1 MKINFPH
8 IGLAKLCVWFG
19 ITRQAYYQNGWKGAE
34 ISIEEDIILKEVLK
48 IRKNHKRM
56 GARKLHEKLHPFMLE
71 HQIKLGRDALFD
83 LLSSNYLLVRKRKRR
98 IQTTQSFHWLRKY
111 PNLIRDFIPTGPNQ
125 LWVSDIT
132 YWKIIGG
139 HVYISFITDAYSHK
153 IVGYHVAETLEAIES
168 VQALKMALSGLFM
181 EPDGHFQLIHHSD
194 RGVQYC
200 SSEYVKLLKDNNIQ
214 ISMTENGDPLENAL
228 AERLNGI
235 LKDEYLIDSPV
246 NSMEE
251 ARKVLARAVSLYNED
266 RPHMS
271 IGNLYPSMVH
281 EQKIQT
287 ERLWKNY
294 YKKNPTI
301 VNQYQD

>member
-1 MKINFPH
+1 MRSNFPH
-8 IGLAKLCVWFG
+8 IGLAKLCGWFG
-19 ITRQAYYQNGWKGAE
+19 VTRQAYYQNGWKGIE
-34 ISIEEDIILKEVLK
+34 ISIEEDLILKEVLE
-48 IRKNHKRM
+48 IRKDHKRM
-56 GARKLHEKLHPFMLE
+56 GTRKLYEKLHPFMQE
-71 HQIKLGRDALFD
+71 YQIKMGRDGLFD
-83 LLSSNYLLVRKRKRR
+83 LLSSNNLLVRKSKRR

-111 PNLIRDFIPTGPNQ
+111 SNLIRDFIPTGPDQ

-132 YWKIIGG
+132 YWKIQEG
-139 HVYISFITDAYSHK
+139 HLFISFITDAYSHK

-168 VQALKMALSGLFM
+168 VQALKMALSGLSE

-200 SSEYVKLLKDNNIQ
+200 SNEYVKLLKDKNIK

-235 LKDEYLIDSPV
+235 LKDEYLNDSQV
-246 NSMEE
+246 TSIEE
-251 ARKVLARAVSLYNED
+251 AKLVLARSVNLYNKE

-271 IGNLYPSMVH
+271 IGNQYPSLVH
-281 EQKIQT
+281 QQKIQT

-294 YKKNPTI
+294 YKKNPNI
-301 VNQYQD
+301 VNQCQD

>member
-1 MKINFPH
+1 MKSNFPR
-8 IGLAKLCVWFG
+8 IKLAKLCGWFG
-19 ITRQAYYQNGWKGAE
+19 ITRQAYYQHGWKGSKL
-34 ISIEEDIILKEVLK
+34 SIEEDILLKEVLE
-48 IRKNHKRM
+48 IRKDHKRM
-56 GARKLHEKLHPFMLE
+56 GTRKIYEKLHPFILE
-71 HQIKLGRDALFD
+71 HQIKMGRDALFD
-83 LLSSNYLLVRKRKRR
+83 LLSSNHLLVRKRKRR
-98 IQTTQSFHWLRKY
+98 IQTTQSSHWLRKY
-111 PNLIRDFIPTGPNQ
+111 PNLVSGFVPTGPNQ

-132 YWKIIGG
+132 FWKIIGG
-139 HVYISFITDAYSHK
+139 HVYISLITDAYSHK
-153 IVGYHVAETLEAIES
+153 VIGYHVAETLEAIES

-200 SSEYVKLLKDNNIQ
+200 SFEYVKLLKDNNIQ

-235 LKDEYLIDSPV
+235 LKDEYLNDTPV
-246 NSMEE
+246 TSMVQ
-251 ARKVLARAVSLYNED
+251 ARKVLARAVCLYNEE

-271 IGNLYPSMVH
+271 IGNLYPSLVH

-294 YKKNPTI
+294 YKKSPSI

>member
-1 MKINFPH
+1 MKSNFPH
-8 IGLAKLCVWFG
+8 IGLARLCGWFG
-19 ITRQAYYQNGWKGAE
+19 VTRQAYYQNGWKGAE
-34 ISIEEDIILKEVLK
+34 ISIEQDIILKEVLK
-48 IRKNHKRM
+48 IRKNHRRM
-56 GARKLHEKLHPFMLE
+56 GTRKLHEKLHLFMLE
-71 HQIKLGRDALFD
+71 HQIKMGRDALFD

-111 PNLIRDFIPTGPNQ
+111 PNLIRDFVPTGPNQ

-153 IVGYHVAETLEAIES
+153 VVGYHVAETLEAVES
-168 VQALKMALSGLFM
+168 IQALKMALSGLFM

-200 SSEYVKLLKDNNIQ
+200 SFEYVKLLKDYNIQ

-235 LKDEYLIDSPV
+235 LKDEYLIDRMV
-246 NSMEE
+246 NSVEE

-271 IGNLYPSMVH
+271 IGNQYPSQVH